1 MEKHF
6 ELTESELAAL
16 ARGELP
22 PGSRGLEIAIHLRGD
37 CATCKERWGDRLAPL
52 LDPAWAGDDPPRRD
66 FAIESRFDFS
76 FRQAVQQL
84 KKRLPAIQTA
94 LNQARQEIA
103 GTASL
108 HEGKLPRSTT
118 ILQWARAQ
126 EWLEKARLCRRH
138 SPEEYA
144 VLSALAAAYAL
155 RLRPEDHPR
164 GEVADLQALALAEA
178 ANSHRRARRFAEA
191 EVMLSEASAKVRE
204 GTLAH
209 PVALEV
215 VRLSA
220 SFLIDQR
227 DFDQAV
233 ILLRRTFAG
242 YEALGLRHEAGEQAI
257 ALGFLYQY
265 KGDHLLS
272 VETYRLALE
281 RIDGAR
287 DPELSVAVVHNIL
300 RAYLELEQWPAAQRL
315 LPRAAALHQKFGTP
329 LDGLKFDALRA
340 RLLAGRGSVL
350 EAGRAYEDVIA
361 EFERQG
367 QYAESAVV
375 RLELAGLYLSR
386 RRFDRAQVV
395 LEDVREV
402 FESIGIHREAFA
414 ALVLLKQA
422 VAGEC
427 ATLEMVQKVVAAME
441 VGAKGR

>member
-16 ARGELP
+16 VRAELP
-22 PGSRGLEIAIHLRGD
+22 PGPRGLEIALHLRGE

-52 LDPAWAGDDPPRRD
+52 LDPAWAGDEPPRKNPL
-66 FAIESRFDFS
+66 AELRFDFD
-76 FRQAVQQL
+76 FRHAVQKM
-84 KKRLPAIQTA
+84 KKRLPAIQAA
-94 LNQARQEIA
+94 LAQARQEVA
-103 GTASL
+103 GTAIL
-108 HEGKLPRSTT
+108 HDGKLPRGTP
-118 ILQWARAQ
+118 ILQWVRAQ
-126 EWLEKARLCRRH
+126 GWLEEARVRRRH
-138 SPEEYA
+138 APEEYA

-178 ANSHRRARRFAEA
+178 ANGHRRARRFAEA
-191 EVMLSEASAKVRE
+191 EVLLNEAAEKVRE

-215 VRLSA
+215 VRWTA
-220 SFLIDQR
+220 SLLMDR
-227 DFDQAV
+227 REFDQAV
-233 ILLRRTFAG
+233 GLLSRTFCG
-242 YEALGLRHEAGEQAI
+242 YEALGLHHEAGEQA
-257 ALGFLYQY
+257 AVLGLAYQY
-265 KGDHLLS
+265 MGWPSLAL
-272 VETYRLALE
+272 ETDRQALE

-287 DPELSVAVVHNIL
+287 DPELAVATVHNVL

-329 LDGLKFDALRA
+329 LDRLKFDALRA
-340 RLLAGRGSVL
+340 RLLAGQGSVI

-361 EFERQG
+361 EFERQR

-386 RRFDRAQVV
+386 RRFDRAHVV

-414 ALVLLKQA
+414 ALLLLKQA

-427 ATLEMVQKVVAAME
+427 ATLEMVQKVMAAME
-441 VGAKGR
+441 VGVKGR